1 MWFRKDKEP
10 MGNDNL
16 ERKVARTQRDWTQGS
31 IVGNLWG
38 LAWPMT
44 ITALIEQLGP
54 TVDMIWMGKLGQAAM
69 AGVGVAGL
77 AVLTVN
83 AARMGLNT
91 GIRSMISR
99 AIGARNEQEANRIAQ
114 QGLVASTVFAILMA
128 MIGGFFSESILQMLG
143 VAPEVVGT
151 GANYMRIQL
160 VGSIFMSL
168 GMLANGIMQASGD
181 TVTPMKLVIAGRL
194 FHIILC
200 PFLIFGWW
208 IFPRLEVN
216 GAAISNVIQYALIS
230 AGVGL
235 WILFSGRSRIR
246 PTMKGFNF
254 DGNILWRMFKV
265 GLPASITGMERNFA
279 NLIIVAFISPFGTVA
294 VATHSLIN
302 RIDPFLHMPA
312 QGFGQA
318 AGILAGQN
326 LGARQPER
334 AAKTGWIA
342 SFIFTAAMVI
352 ASLLVLVIPGPIVRI
367 FNSSPDLVILA
378 TSFLRIEIISYLVFG
393 FITVLMMCLNG
404 VGDTWI
410 PMINTLITV
419 WGIQMPL
426 AFFLSRYT
434 SLGVYGVRWG
444 IAIAIVIRAMVYV
457 IYWKAGRWKT
467 KKV

>member
-1 MWFRKDKEP
+1 
-10 MGNDNL
+10 
-16 ERKVARTQRDWTQGS
+16 
-31 IVGNLWG
+31 
-38 LAWPMT
+38 
-44 ITALIEQLGP
+44 
-54 TVDMIWMGKLGQAAM
+54 
-69 AGVGVAGL
+69 
-77 AVLTVN
+77 
-83 AARMGLNT
+83 
-91 GIRSMISR
+91 
-99 AIGARNEQEANRIAQ
+99 
-114 QGLVASTVFAILMA
+114 
-128 MIGGFFSESILQMLG
+128 
-143 VAPEVVGT
+143 
-151 GANYMRIQL
+151 
-160 VGSIFMSL
+160 
-168 GMLANGIMQASGD
+168 
-181 TVTPMKLVIAGRL
+181 MKLVIAGRL

-352 ASLLVLVIPGPIVRI
+352 ASLLVLVVPGPIVRI